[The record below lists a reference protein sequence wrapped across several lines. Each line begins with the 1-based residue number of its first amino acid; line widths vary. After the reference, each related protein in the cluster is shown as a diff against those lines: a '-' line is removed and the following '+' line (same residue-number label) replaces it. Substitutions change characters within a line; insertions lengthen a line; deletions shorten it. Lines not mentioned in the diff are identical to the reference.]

1 MLARWLRRTD
11 WCKRVIRDAEGR
23 ESGNRRSLPVTMR
36 SGRSMRSR
44 ASLRSNVANCRYLSL
59 EEETVKLIKI
69 RFTSW
74 RDRSVASRSPAFQEQ
89 LDAWAKR
96 ESALSAAVAHIKE
109 QEINAN
115 IETLQKSLAR
125 IAADVQKIDD
135 ERTLLLSAEEAA
147 VEAEARAASK
157 HEKAGTFGY
166 QVFNDAGTHVTKI
179 VDEAGNDLPAQ
190 AVFSYEVVDDHPPLP
205 AWAKQGQTKH

>member
-1 MLARWLRRTD
+1 MRRW
-11 WCKRVIRDAEGR
+11 
-23 ESGNRRSLPVTMR
+23 
-36 SGRSMRSR
+36 
-44 ASLRSNVANCRYLSL
+44 ASLRSNVANCRNLVRKKRP
-59 EEETVKLIKI
+59 VKLVKI

-96 ESALSAAVAHIKE
+96 ESVLSAAVARIRE
-109 QEINAN
+109 QEVHAN
-115 IETLQKSLAR
+115 IEALQKSLAR
-125 IAADVQKIDD
+125 IAADVKKIDD

-147 VEAEARAASK
+147 AEAEARAASE

-166 QVFNDAGTHVTKI
+166 QVFNDTGTHVTKL
-179 VDEAGNDLPAQ
+179 VDEAGNDLPAH

-205 AWAKQGQTKH
+205 AWAKKGKTWH